1 MSDKQKGLYEKYI
14 VKRTDGSSKKGG
26 KHHDCVY
33 FVIDTTHD
41 KFAYFALNAYAEA
54 CKSEYPLLAEDLM
67 NITKTMEDCE
77 PHKFAIT
84 VSRLAKLKIRDR
96 RVGR

>member
-1 MSDKQKGLYEKYI
+1 MSDKQKGLCEKFK
-14 VKRTDGSSKKGG
+14 VTRTDGSSKKGG
-26 KHHDCVY
+26 KHHNCVY

-41 KFAYFALNAYAEA
+41 KYAYFALNAYAEA
-54 CKSEYPLLAEDLM
+54 CKSEYPQLAKDLKS
-67 NITKTMEDCE
+67 ITKMMEDCE
-77 PHKFAIT
+77 PHKSAII